1 MPQQMPPKIRS
12 LRPAFF
18 SAAVCSAGGS
28 LRSILKICTTT
39 SKAKK
44 PTKER
49 AALKVYAPTC
59 SVLVLWATKE
69 EPQIMAVMM
78 GNTT

>member
-1 MPQQMPPKIRS
+1 M
-12 LRPAFF
+12 
-18 SAAVCSAGGS
+18 
-28 LRSILKICTTT
+28 RSILKICTTT

-59 SVLVLWATKE
+59 SVLALWATKE

>member
-1 MPQQMPPKIRS
+1 MTNEIMI
-12 LRPAFF
+12 
-18 SAAVCSAGGS
+18 AGFGGQGVMAIGKT
-28 LRSILKICTTT
+28 L
-39 SKAKK
+39 AEA
-44 PTKER
+44 KER

-59 SVLVLWATKE
+59 SVLALWATKE